1 MAAQP
6 PPQILIPPP
15 VPSSRPGSTPPPPPG
30 GPAAAGAPG
39 AVGPAKAPPKLGP
52 DGKPLPPDQQPQGA
66 PPEGEIPP
74 EDFVHLTFWQQPW
87 VQNVLPFL
95 TSLAF
100 HAAILVIGLT
110 IWGVSTI
117 VAAVPMQ
124 EQIIIPEAAMANE
137 VPGGVENPGI
147 GGDPTRPAA
156 QDQHEENTH
165 PDGWAPEPGES
176 PIAEAMGGGDGD
188 ATDALIGQGP
198 GGGFGRGGGFGSGEG
213 DGTGGGTGTGR
224 GRLAPFGAPGGG
236 IPGPRGRVFGNGGN
250 ARTIA
255 FCCDSS
261 GSMIDKFSSLKAE
274 LAKAIEGL
282 KPIQQFSIVFFAD
295 EKAHA
300 FENGSLVSATPE
312 NKRKAYK
319 WLEDLTTS
327 GTSDPIPGLE
337 IAFKA
342 KPELMYI
349 LTDGDFPNNSE
360 VLAKTEALNK
370 GKKTRV
376 NTIAFVTSQDDD
388 TSESFLKFLQTLADQ
403 NGGKFKHVA
412 QDQLDG

>member
-1 MAAQP
+1 VAAA
-6 PPQILIPPP
+6 
-15 VPSSRPGSTPPPPPG
+15 
-30 GPAAAGAPG
+30 PAA
-39 AVGPAKAPPKLGP
+39 VKLPPKLGP
-52 DGKPLPPDQQPQGA
+52 DGKPLPPDQPPPGHGA
-66 PPEGEIPP
+66 QDELPA
-74 EDFVHLTFWQQPW
+74 EDVVQLSFWQQPW

-100 HAAILVIGLT
+100 HAALVVVGLT
-110 IWGVSTI
+110 LYGFHKAI
-117 VAAVPMQ
+117 VAAAPVQ
-124 EQIIIPEAAMANE
+124 EQIVIPEAAMAAD

-156 QDQHEENTH
+156 QDKYEENTH

-213 DGTGGGTGTGR
+213 DGPGGGTGTGR

-236 IPGPRGRVFGNGGN
+236 IPGPRGRVFGNGGS

-255 FCCDSS
+255 FTCDSS
-261 GSMIDKFSSLKAE
+261 GSMIDKFSSLKSE
-274 LAKAIEGL
+274 LQKAIEGL
-282 KPIQQFSIVFFAD
+282 RPIQQFSIVFFAD

-300 FENGSLVSATPE
+300 FENGSLVNANPE

-327 GTSDPIPGLE
+327 GTSNPLPGLE

-349 LTDGDFPNNSE
+349 LTDGDFPNNNE
-360 VLAKTEALNK
+360 VLTRVAALN
-370 GKKTRV
+370 GKNNNRTRV
-376 NTIAFVTSQDDD
+376 NTIAFVSSSDDD
-388 TSESFLKFLQTLADQ
+388 TSESFIKFLQTLAEQ